1 MLYKYQLLF
10 LYKKLTTF
18 DMKKKQPQNSAHIEN
33 IMKLLFCSK
42 KKSVEKPFLFHDL
55 VASVC

>member
-10 LYKKLTTF
+10 VYKKLTTF
-18 DMKKKQPQNSAHIEN
+18 DMKKKQPQNSAYIEN

-42 KKSVEKPFLFHDL
+42 NKSVEKPFLFHDL
-55 VASVC
+55 VANVR